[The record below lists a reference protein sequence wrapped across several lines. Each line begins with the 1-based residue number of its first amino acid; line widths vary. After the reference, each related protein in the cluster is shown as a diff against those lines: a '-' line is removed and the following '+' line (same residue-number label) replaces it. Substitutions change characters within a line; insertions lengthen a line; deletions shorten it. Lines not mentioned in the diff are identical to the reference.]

1 MVRRATCLITAW
13 LGVRVLPAPPRT
25 PTLTEISRFS
35 ALAPNWPASLRGPVS
50 AKASSNFLACFGAF
64 VSVHEIPFPG
74 NRDFS
79 SKRRGSNARLLGGK
93 AKHLVL
99 AGPFGRQVD
108 EAGDAH
114 AVGKPT
120 LDGCLNKIR
129 RQECQRDSHVDLAR
143 AASLVLGNAF
153 RSGFWIG
160 REFVEPAPATSD
172 RRNQC
177 CPVFRADRAKLLRS
191 NSFRHSVTYRPSDNL
206 FRLG

>member
-1 MVRRATCLITAW
+1 MGLR
-13 LGVRVLPAPPRT
+13 PPPRT

-129 RQECQRDSHVDLAR
+129 RQECQ
-143 AASLVLGNAF
+143 
-153 RSGFWIG
+153 
-160 REFVEPAPATSD
+160 
-172 RRNQC
+172 
-177 CPVFRADRAKLLRS
+177 
-191 NSFRHSVTYRPSDNL
+191 
-206 FRLG
+206 

>member
-1 MVRRATCLITAW
+1 MAGHWRITAW
-13 LGVRVLPAPPRT
+13 WEVRVLPSPPRT

-50 AKASSNFLACFGAF
+50 AKASSNFLARFGAF

-114 AVGKPT
+114 AVGKPN
-120 LDGCLNKIR
+120 LDRCLNKIR
-129 RQECQRDSHVDLAR
+129 RQECQ
-143 AASLVLGNAF
+143 
-153 RSGFWIG
+153 
-160 REFVEPAPATSD
+160 
-172 RRNQC
+172 
-177 CPVFRADRAKLLRS
+177 
-191 NSFRHSVTYRPSDNL
+191 
-206 FRLG
+206 